1 MSRHVFRFYS
11 LMAVAILTVLSMAIG
26 GLYAAEQDASETKD
40 TRSGEEINWQVISSG
55 GTEGTSTNYRV
66 SGTVGQTAVGS
77 GSSTNYGLGHGYWQP
92 FGGGGSTS
100 CCNLRADINHDGTG
114 PDISDLVYMVS
125 YMFSGGPQPPC
136 EDPPGSGYFAEA
148 DVNGDMTGPD
158 ISDLVYLVTY
168 MFSGGPAPVACP

>member
-1 MSRHVFRFYS
+1 MYT
-11 LMAVAILTVLSMAIG
+11 TVLCALITLLPFG
-26 GLYAAEQDASETKD
+26 VLTASVTD
-40 TRSGEEINWQVISSG
+40 SARSGEEVNWQVISSG

-77 GSSTNYGLGHGYWQP
+77 GSSASYGLGHGYWQP
-92 FGGGGSTS
+92 LGGGGSTS

-168 MFSGGPAPVACP
+168 MFSGGPAPVPCP